1 MIFDWERSVFF
12 DRLACVAHSIE
23 DVHLQGVT
31 ATCDSAVHVYFRCK
45 LAAYLLYALQLHLG
59 LFITWL
65 QFKCLSVVSLSLLN
79 SSHLKAGCTPSQVSF
94 SIGTVQRH
102 GLRAISFC
110 CSVSTVST
118 EN

>member
-1 MIFDWERSVFF
+1 MIFDWEHFVVFN
-12 DRLACVAHSIE
+12 RLACVAYSIE
-23 DVHLQGVT
+23 DGHLQGVFWLFM
-31 ATCDSAVHVYFRCK
+31 CFGSK

-65 QFKCLSVVSLSLLN
+65 QFKCLFVISLGLLN
-79 SSHLKAGCTPSQVSF
+79 SSHLKAGGTPSQVSF
-94 SIGTVQRH
+94 SIGTVQRQ

-110 CSVSTVST
+110 CSISTVSA